1 MYKENDA
8 QLRAKRIFFV
18 IDRHHNTIHR
28 DYNRYRRRERGDL
41 VVAKPRSIKYAYTQ
55 INASEKKKKNK
66 RMDNKSGRG
75 KIAAIKTMVLIKSL
89 VGATKP
95 LESGSRAQL
104 SGRGRTRLCTL
115 LV

>member
-8 QLRAKRIFFV
+8 QLRAKRIFLV

-55 INASEKKKKNK
+55 INASEKKKKKANGQQEWARKNSGNK
-66 RMDNKSGRG
+66 DNGLNK
-75 KIAAIKTMVLIKSL
+75 
-89 VGATKP
+89 
-95 LESGSRAQL
+95 EFSR
-104 SGRGRTRLCTL
+104 SD
-115 LV
+115 